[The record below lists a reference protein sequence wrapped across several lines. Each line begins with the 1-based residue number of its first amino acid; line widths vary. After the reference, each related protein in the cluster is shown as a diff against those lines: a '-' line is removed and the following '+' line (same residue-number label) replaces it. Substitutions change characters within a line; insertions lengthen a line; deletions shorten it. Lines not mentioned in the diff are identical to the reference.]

1 MTAPPRAPW
10 METSAPLRRTLAEAL
25 PRQSAVA
32 PRSSWL
38 APEAPPPL
46 EIIAPTSAP
55 CAECGELAGLRA
67 ELAARVAAAEDE
79 GRAAGLREVAELRA
93 RLASTVDALDATH
106 AASVRAA
113 VDAIV
118 DVGLALCAEL
128 APAAAT
134 LDRAGVAALVAQ
146 VVGAAGDQV
155 VTLRAHPDDAAALGA
170 ELPPALRIEADPS
183 LAPGELR
190 AHGVRQVIDAS
201 WATRLAALREP
212 LVALLR
218 AGVEAPS

>member
-1 MTAPPRAPW
+1 VAGAGGAAAARDHRAD
-10 METSAPLRRTLAEAL
+10 L
-25 PRQSAVA
+25 
-32 PRSSWL
+32 
-38 APEAPPPL
+38 
-46 EIIAPTSAP
+46 AP